1 MLGMRGWFLH
11 RELPQEP
18 ELQGAIVAALA
29 QEDDVAEG
37 EQQAVPGD
45 QLLEAL
51 GDFQPLQQL
60 EQAQQQQ
67 GQQQQQAGGA
77 EQQQAGGAEQQQQAQ
92 GQQGQQGQQQGQPP
106 GTPRVVAIHRGQGQ
120 VADEGFSRP
129 QWVTGRLWVYEDG
142 SAAFVWLSHFQFM
155 VEYQRLDPELLP
167 RET

>member
-1 MLGMRGWFLH
+1 MLAMRGWFLH

-29 QEDDVAEG
+29 QEDDAAEG
-37 EQQAVPGD
+37 EQQAVPAE

-60 EQAQQQQ
+60 EQAQGLQQQQAQQAQQQGGGAEQQQ
-67 GQQQQQAGGA
+67 GQQQAGGV
-77 EQQQAGGAEQQQQAQ
+77 E
-92 GQQGQQGQQQGQPP
+92 QQGQQQGQQPP
-106 GTPRVVAIHRGQGQ
+106 GAPRVVAIHRGQGQ

-155 VEYQRLDPELLP
+155 VEYQRLDAELLP
-167 RET
+167 REA